1 MPYLRRPMSIRSRL
15 LLLVLAATLIPS
27 LLVGLRFLV
36 NREKEIDT
44 AVASLALTAD
54 NLGQALDE
62 RIQGTIQLLYG
73 LARARDLD
81 TSDRAACSAFLSA
94 VRQEHPQYS
103 GILTIDTEG
112 KMFCDSLSTGRE
124 LDLRDRLYFR
134 RASAPAGGVAL
145 EPAFGRLTRISVLQI
160 AHPARTP
167 SGSLSFV
174 LLASLNLQK
183 FVEDHAAPGMEL
195 LLVATDGTVLAWL
208 PRQIRESRKGASLKD
223 EALFAFAVAPAG
235 GGPRELTGIDGDRQV
250 WARAN
255 RPSLQTAGLQ
265 LLVGQSKNR
274 LAAAANRRFAEDAT
288 GLGAVAAFLILG
300 VWLLAELG
308 IRRQVTRIGR
318 MAVQLG
324 AGNLQA
330 RIPTPHPRGELGELM
345 GVLNDT
351 AGSLE
356 RQRAAIEELDHKLR
370 QSQKMEAVGQLTGGV
385 AHDFNNIL
393 TVILANAEALQEGT
407 LSEADRKERLDQVVE
422 AAERAAGLTRQL
434 LAFSRK
440 QPLRPQRT
448 DVNAL
453 VTATGKLLLRTL
465 GAQIE
470 IDTILADDLWI
481 VNIDRTQLETVL
493 VNLCL
498 NARDAMP
505 DGGRLTIETRNVVIG
520 AGDAEGAA
528 GSYAMLA
535 VTDTGSGIAPE
546 FIDKVFEP
554 FFTTKEVGK
563 GTGLGLSMVYGF
575 IKQSDGHIRIDSAAG
590 RGTSIK
596 LYLPRSEGGP

>member
-1 MPYLRRPMSIRSRL
+1 MSIRSRL
-15 LLLVLAATLIPS
+15 LLLVLAATLIPI

-36 NREKEIDT
+36 TREKEIDA

-54 NLGQALDE
+54 DLGKALDE
-62 RIQGTIQLLYG
+62 RIQGTVQLLYG

-81 TSDRAACSAFLSA
+81 TSDRAACSAFLAA
-94 VRQEHPQYS
+94 VRQEYPQYT
-103 GILTIDTEG
+103 GILTIDPEG
-112 KMFCDSLSTGRE
+112 RLFCDSLGTGRE

-145 EPAFGRLTRISVLQI
+145 EPAFGRLTGTSVLQI

-167 SGSLSFV
+167 TGSLAFV
-174 LLASLNLQK
+174 VLASLNLQK

-195 LLVATDGTVLAWL
+195 LLLSTDGTVLAWL
-208 PRQIRESRKGASLKD
+208 PEASRAGRKGTSLKG
-223 EALFAFAVAPAG
+223 EALFAYATAPPG
-235 GGPRELTGIDGDRQV
+235 GGARELSGIAGETQV
-250 WARAN
+250 WARADL
-255 RPSLQTAGLQ
+255 PALQAAGLH
-265 LLVGQSKNR
+265 LLVGQSKSR
-274 LAAAANRRFAEDAT
+274 LTAAANLRFAEDAT
-288 GLGAVAAFLILG
+288 LLGAVAIFLILG

-308 IRRQVTRIGR
+308 IRRQVSRIGR
-318 MAVQLG
+318 MAEQLG
-324 AGNLQA
+324 SGNLQA
-330 RIPTPHPRGELGELM
+330 RIPTPHPRGELGGLM

-453 VTATGKLLLRTL
+453 VTATGKLLRRTL

-470 IDTILADDLWI
+470 IDTVLADDLWI
-481 VNIDRTQLETVL
+481 VNIDRTQLESVL

-520 AGDAEGAA
+520 VEDAA
-528 GSYAMLA
+528 GNADLAPGAYAMLA
-535 VTDTGSGIAPE
+535 VTDTGIAPE
-546 FIDKVFEP
+546 YIDKVFEP

-575 IKQSDGHIRIDSAAG
+575 IKQSGGHVTIGSAAG
-590 RGTSIK
+590 SGTSIR